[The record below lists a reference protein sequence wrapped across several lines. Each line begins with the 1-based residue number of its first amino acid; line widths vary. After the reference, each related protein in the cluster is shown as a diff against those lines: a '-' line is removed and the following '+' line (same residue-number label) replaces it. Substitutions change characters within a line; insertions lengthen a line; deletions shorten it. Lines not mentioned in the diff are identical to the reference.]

1 MGLSQVG
8 LPTRTKVDPAVRR
21 PLDLTARLQEYA
33 PGRPRVV
40 RMPSDWWDSPAV
52 AACPLNTGAQSGRT
66 ARKFTRN
73 TLKEWDLVTLAD
85 DAEAIVGEFVANA
98 VSHAARSAEE
108 PGLPLGLR
116 LLRRTGEVMCAV
128 LDPSDRAP
136 VLRTPDRD
144 EEAGRGLQ
152 MVDALSDVWG
162 WSPVTGRGKAVW
174 AILFC
179 ALSRFA
185 DAHQTLTT
193 RPVAGGSGL
202 GYSQSAHAQCLSQRE
217 ATERCPGPGGTRR
230 LTAPRSPPTSCRR
243 LSSPAR
249 ATRRA
254 GSGRTGA
261 RCSRPGWTRSRCSTT
276 PGPSTAR

>member
-1 MGLSQVG
+1 MNVHLGLHETRNLGQDVICANQLGLRNTLRGVAMGLSQVG

-21 PLDLTARLQEYA
+21 PLDLSARLQCM

-52 AACPLNTGAQSGRT
+52 AACPLGAGAQSGRT

-73 TLKEWDLVTLAD
+73 TLKEWGLASLAD

-98 VSHAARSAEE
+98 VSHAARAVAT
-108 PGLPLGLR
+108 GAGQPLGLR

-136 VLRTPDRD
+136 VLRMPDRN

-174 AILFC
+174 AIFFC
-179 ALSRFA
+179 AL
-185 DAHQTLTT
+185 
-193 RPVAGGSGL
+193 
-202 GYSQSAHAQCLSQRE
+202 
-217 ATERCPGPGGTRR
+217 
-230 LTAPRSPPTSCRR
+230 
-243 LSSPAR
+243 
-249 ATRRA
+249 
-254 GSGRTGA
+254 
-261 RCSRPGWTRSRCSTT
+261 
-276 PGPSTAR
+276 

>member
-1 MGLSQVG
+1 MTSERCRCTLQMNVHLVLHETRNLGQDVICVNHLGLPSTLRGVAMGLSQVG

-21 PLDLTARLQEYA
+21 PLDLAARLREYA

-98 VSHAARSAEE
+98 VSHAARAAAAVES
-108 PGLPLGLR
+108 GQPLGLR

-128 LDPSDRAP
+128 LDPSDTAP
-136 VLRTPDRD
+136 VLRMPDRN

-179 ALSRFA
+179 ALFM
-185 DAHQTLTT
+185 
-193 RPVAGGSGL
+193 
-202 GYSQSAHAQCLSQRE
+202 
-217 ATERCPGPGGTRR
+217 
-230 LTAPRSPPTSCRR
+230 SC
-243 LSSPAR
+243 
-249 ATRRA
+249 
-254 GSGRTGA
+254 
-261 RCSRPGWTRSRCSTT
+261 
-276 PGPSTAR
+276 

>member
-1 MGLSQVG
+1 MNVHLVLHETRNLGQDVICANHLGLPSTVRGVAMGLSQAG

-21 PLDLTARLQEYA
+21 PLDLTARLQQCPA
-33 PGRPRVV
+33 GRPRVV

-52 AACPLNTGAQSGRT
+52 AACALASGAQSGRT
-66 ARKFTRN
+66 ARKFTRS
-73 TLKEWDLVTLAD
+73 TLREWGLLTLAD

-98 VSHAARSAEE
+98 VSHAARAGTADST
-108 PGLPLGLR
+108 GQPLGLR

-136 VLRTPDRD
+136 VLRMPDRN

-179 ALSRFA
+179 ALCFVNANPLPGHAPSA
-185 DAHQTLTT
+185 A
-193 RPVAGGSGL
+193 L
-202 GYSQSAHAQCLSQRE
+202 GYPLSAHP
-217 ATERCPGPGGTRR
+217 RC
-230 LTAPRSPPTSCRR
+230 
-243 LSSPAR
+243 
-249 ATRRA
+249 
-254 GSGRTGA
+254 
-261 RCSRPGWTRSRCSTT
+261 
-276 PGPSTAR
+276 

>member
-21 PLDLTARLQEYA
+21 PLDLTARLQQFT

-52 AACPLNTGAQSGRT
+52 AACPLGAGAQSGRT

-73 TLKEWDLVTLAD
+73 TLREWGLISLAD

-98 VSHAARSAEE
+98 VSHAARPIAADD
-108 PGLPLGLR
+108 PGLPVGLR

-128 LDPSDRAP
+128 LDPSHLAP
-136 VLRTPDRD
+136 VLRMPDRN

-179 ALSRFA
+179 A
-185 DAHQTLTT
+185 
-193 RPVAGGSGL
+193 
-202 GYSQSAHAQCLSQRE
+202 
-217 ATERCPGPGGTRR
+217 
-230 LTAPRSPPTSCRR
+230 
-243 LSSPAR
+243 
-249 ATRRA
+249 
-254 GSGRTGA
+254 
-261 RCSRPGWTRSRCSTT
+261 
-276 PGPSTAR
+276 